1 MAQRLRTEERLL
13 TNSNPIALPRHPTSA
28 SSWTWTS
35 GFVRVLVVTEVESL
49 VWLENPS
56 ILLFSCFTLL
66 VVYWRG
72 TIATFFA
79 FVLPFSSDSCWSS
92 VGVWSTTGSCHG
104 KPWAARAT
112 GASATHEQPSPSS
125 CCHSARVRLDC
136 LAMSLSLF
144 TWEDQILFH
153 QSQTSRQRKSFL
165 FLFSSRVGGKHET
178 KCSSISIN
186 VDILQMNDFI

>member
-1 MAQRLRTEERLL
+1 MDERFC
-13 TNSNPIALPRHPTSA
+13 
-28 SSWTWTS
+28 S
-35 GFVRVLVVTEVESL
+35 GFGLVVTEAESL
-49 VWLENPS
+49 VWLENPI

-125 CCHSARVRLDC
+125 CCRQGPARLPCKVFESRY
-136 LAMSLSLF
+136 ARSSN
-144 TWEDQILFH
+144 
-153 QSQTSRQRKSFL
+153 SSRQRKSFL

-178 KCSSISIN
+178 KCSSICIN

>member
-35 GFVRVLVVTEVESL
+35 GFVRVLVVTEAESL

-72 TIATFFA
+72 TTATFFA

-125 CCHSARVRLDC
+125 CCHSARARLDC
-136 LAMSLSLF
+136 LAKSLSLV
-144 TWEDQILFH
+144 TREAQIPPDRENHFFSFSPAGLEVKMKPNVV
-153 QSQTSRQRKSFL
+153 QSAL
-165 FLFSSRVGGKHET
+165 MW
-178 KCSSISIN
+178 ISCKWM
-186 VDILQMNDFI
+186 ILYKAVCI

>member
-1 MAQRLRTEERLL
+1 MVARVMAQRLRTEERLL

-35 GFVRVLVVTEVESL
+35 GFVRVLVVTEAENL

-125 CCHSARVRLDC
+125 CCRQGPARLPCKVFESRY
-136 LAMSLSLF
+136 ARSSN
-144 TWEDQILFH
+144 
-153 QSQTSRQRKSFL
+153 SSRQRKSFL

-178 KCSSISIN
+178 KCSSICIN